1 MDFRAAKI
9 ILATFLTIAFV
20 TPFFRLSVS
29 MPKKGKEESVTYVR
43 PVTTGAH
50 FTPASL
56 ALARNRIPNDTTFVS
71 IPNK

>member
-29 MPKKGKEESVTYVR
+29 MPKKGKEESVTAVR
-43 PVTTGAH
+43 PVTTGAY

-56 ALARNRIPNDTTFVS
+56 ALARNRVPNDTTFVS
-71 IPNK
+71 ISNK